1 MDNLTL
7 GKMLSMLAWAI
18 TLPLWFPFVWVW
30 RKLFGRRLHYGRQR
44 DHDRGRPL
52 GMALGMLVPFWMMG
66 CAETPESRVEKTEA
80 EITRALSNAKKVA
93 TELAKA
99 EKTIADEK
107 AKLADLIAKLNGLI
121 GPKPSPA
128 PTPNPAPSPVPTPT
142 PPGPLPPVPQPS
154 PTPTEPVD
162 GRFAIARAV
171 FKIASAVDSPDR
183 AAEAQA
189 LSQVFASVASQVAA
203 GTLDGTLLDPQWHK
217 VSVALTNGNKPIMAK
232 HLSAWK
238 SAAEQLSE
246 AIGNFYGED
255 RLKQNSDWADL
266 LNEISSGLKAVK

>member
-7 GKMLSMLAWAI
+7 GKMLMMLAWAI
-18 TLPLWFPFVWVW
+18 TLPLWFPLVWAW
-30 RKLFGRRLHYGRQR
+30 RKLFGRPP
-44 DHDRGRPL
+44 DWSKDRGRPFGATL
-52 GMALGMLVPFWMMG
+52 PWMLVPFWMMG
-66 CAETPESRVEKTEA
+66 CTDTPESRVEKTEA
-80 EITRALSNAKKVA
+80 EITRALNNAKKVA

-121 GPKPSPA
+121 APAPPPNPSPN
-128 PTPNPAPSPVPTPT
+128 PNPAPSPVPTPV
-142 PPGPLPPVPQPS
+142 PGPPTPGPVPS
-154 PTPTEPVD
+154 PTPSEPVD

-171 FKIASAVDSPDR
+171 WKIGSAVASPDR

-189 LSQVFASVASQVAA
+189 LSLVFASVASQVAA

-217 VSVALTNGNKPIMAK
+217 ISVALTAGNKPIMAK
-232 HLSAWK
+232 HLAAWK

-246 AIGNFYGED
+246 AIATFYSD
-255 RLKQNSDWADL
+255 DKLKSNSDWSDL